1 MIKLKDL
8 IAAPISSG
16 NIVTIL
22 DIGSSKI
29 VCLIANVT
37 AQQISIIGS
46 GCHSASGFKNGNI
59 TDTKSAKS
67 AIIAAVDQAEKAAG
81 ITVEKVILALN
92 GNKIRSHYLKP
103 SMNLKKQKVSSR
115 DVKQLIAKD
124 VEDII
129 NYDPR
134 IAVNQVTVDSTDQG
148 IRVQADI
155 TYIPFNINERM
166 TFDFD
171 KNNAV
176 VN

>member
-1 MIKLKDL
+1 MANKIYSQKTVAVNKASVGDQNTG
-8 IAAPISSG
+8 AFTYKG
-16 NIVTIL
+16 F
-22 DIGSSKI
+22 SSKE
-29 VCLIANVT
+29 NT
-37 AQQISIIGS
+37 
-46 GCHSASGFKNGNI
+46 KNYKLYDI
-59 TDTKSAKS
+59 D
-67 AIIAAVDQAEKAAG
+67 
-81 ITVEKVILALN
+81 L
-92 GNKIRSHYLKP
+92 
-103 SMNLKKQKVSSR
+103 
-115 DVKQLIAKD
+115 VKQDIINHFYIRKGEKLENPEFGTVIWDMIFEQFTEQVKRIIAKD